1 MLQDVSFFGRYIIW
15 HYTRA
20 FAELA
25 VTGVNLIRFVGHFF
39 SFGTMVR
46 TFASPWKRMAESYPS
61 IIDIGPFLEVF
72 IVNTLMRIFGMV
84 ARTGLIL
91 LGLLALLVS
100 SVLYLLAFVVW
111 ALVPALLAL
120 MIVFGV
126 ELLIS

>member
-1 MLQDVSFFGRYIIW
+1 
-15 HYTRA
+15 
-20 FAELA
+20 
-25 VTGVNLIRFVGHFF
+25 
-39 SFGTMVR
+39 
-46 TFASPWKRMAESYPS
+46 MAESYPS